1 MTRRSNRTR
10 AFAPDPAA
18 PGRPCDIPGCDE
30 LAGYRAPKSPTSLA
44 DYHWF
49 CLEHVRAYNAKWDY
63 YRGMTPGQIE
73 SELRADVTGR
83 RPTWPLG
90 RNGGGLEAEFGA
102 DPLDVLSEAR
112 LNRAKKYRDK
122 FTRDATPA
130 DLKDALH
137 QLALAW
143 PVTLAEVKTR
153 YKELAKRHHPDA
165 NGGDRTSEERLK
177 VINLAYATLKTR
189 LNEDRLAEERMEA
202 AG

>member
-49 CLEHVRAYNAKWDY
+49 CLDHVRAYNAKWDY

-112 LNRAKKYRDK
+112 LNRAKKYREK

-130 DLKDALH
+130 ELAVLRKGLDKRLATYAADATLAPKLLAQGLSKAAADLDPN
-137 QLALAW
+137 QLAAW
-143 PVTLAEVKTR
+143 TATANILLNLDETVTRE
-153 YKELAKRHHPDA
+153 
-165 NGGDRTSEERLK
+165 
-177 VINLAYATLKTR
+177 
-189 LNEDRLAEERMEA
+189 
-202 AG
+202 